1 MTLQR
6 TPGLRARARPVC
18 APCKGAPAPSAPSQG
33 ANQRRG
39 FALLAVLWVLTAL
52 SVLSGVALAVARTGS
67 QATRNRILLA
77 RAGWA
82 REACV
87 EILLAHWASPSSPL
101 SGSSP
106 PDPLSAMRRGG
117 TAGRIG
123 PTDLGRGTWCTARLE
138 DPAAKLN
145 VNLADR
151 EALLT
156 TLSAVS
162 RQPSV
167 DSLVDALL
175 DWRDPDNIAR
185 TYGLETPANRNGPL
199 ADVAELRYVRG
210 FDSTLVTRLS
220 ALLTTRGTGVINV
233 NAAPREVLAT
243 LPGMSEEAIVVLLGR
258 RAVDHPMQSTDE
270 LAASLSK
277 GARAQLFASYPEFVR
292 AATFAPTQLM
302 AVVEGGV
309 KGTPIVARATLTLVP
324 VPDRLAVIRRETE

>member
-1 MTLQR
+1 MI
-6 TPGLRARARPVC
+6 RATS
-18 APCKGAPAPSAPSQG
+18 KD
-33 ANQRRG
+33 G

-52 SVLSGVALAVARTGS
+52 SVLTGVALAVARTGS
-67 QATRNRILLA
+67 QTTRNRILLA

-87 EILLAHWASPSSPL
+87 EIVLARYGASPPFPL
-101 SGSSP
+101 STTWRGGQGV
-106 PDPLSAMRRGG
+106 RTWRGG
-117 TAGRIG
+117 TI
-123 PTDLGRGTWCTARLE
+123 DLGRGTWCTARLE
-138 DPAAKLN
+138 DPASKLN

-185 TYGLETPANRNGPL
+185 TYGLETPANRNGLL

-210 FDSTLVTRLS
+210 FDSSLVTRFS

-233 NAAPREVLAT
+233 NVAPREVLAT
-243 LPGMSEEAIVVLLGR
+243 LPGMTEEAIVVLLGR
-258 RAVDHPMQSTDE
+258 RAVDRPMQSTDE

-277 GARAQLFASYPEFVR
+277 SARAQLFASYPEFVR
-292 AATFAPTQLM
+292 AAAFAPTQLV
-302 AVVEGGV
+302 ALVEGGV